1 MKKMN
6 IRGIYFVYNGNIVTC
21 HVLSAGG

>member
-1 MKKMN
+1 MN
-6 IRGIYFVYNGNIVTC
+6 VRGIYFVYNGNIVTC